1 MFTFSFGTAMAE
13 TGATYTYAQA
23 YDLLDKTA
31 SNLIAK
37 EKVQMDYA
45 ASTYTAQTI
54 TVGSENITI
63 SKDAKEAFQELYE
76 DYCDAINEE
85 VAKQKDALDALYAAG
100 TSEFTDGTTAY
111 GAETFST
118 ADVAGAATAPSV
130 NSAYNVT
137 TIDQAKVLKAEFKV
151 VKTDS
156 LAALAKI
163 DTTVYSTNKPAGASE
178 TPAQIAER
186 LVAQAIAQVTAYT
199 VDTD

>member
-63 SKDAKEAFQELYE
+63 SKDASF
-76 DYCDAINEE
+76 
-85 VAKQKDALDALYAAG
+85 AA
-100 TSEFTDGTTAY
+100 
-111 GAETFST
+111 
-118 ADVAGAATAPSV
+118 SV
-130 NSAYNVT
+130 EIVM
-137 TIDQAKVLKAEFKV
+137 F
-151 VKTDS
+151 
-156 LAALAKI
+156 
-163 DTTVYSTNKPAGASE
+163 
-178 TPAQIAER
+178 
-186 LVAQAIAQVTAYT
+186 
-199 VDTD
+199 